1 MSDAAKMF
9 GHYEVER
16 VLGRG
21 AMGTVYLARDTRIG
35 RRVALKTVKMDSARF
50 EDDSEANEFYLR
62 LQREAELGGSLQHP
76 NIVTLYE
83 PGYEDGRIA
92 WLATEYID
100 GEPLR
105 DLIRRE
111 LRPPL
116 QRVFE
121 IAEDLLLGLAY
132 AHAHGV
138 IHRDIK
144 PANILLSMGGDAKI
158 ADFGIAR
165 ANNSTLTHAGSM
177 LGTPS
182 YMSPEQVRGG
192 TVTPRS
198 DLFSF
203 GALLYELLTGM
214 KAFGAPDIGAILRN
228 VVEYMPPE
236 PRTINSE
243 VPVELNAMVMKLL
256 AKQPADRFESADEA
270 LEALVAAQ
278 HGEPPPPPPPL
289 PPAEEIETIASDPRR
304 FGLDLA
310 DTQPTRDRGNS
321 LLTRRVPAWIVA
333 MVLILFAA
341 SMVAGYVALHESIDS
356 GPVDIAASDREAALR
371 NKKLLLDRAR
381 SLAARGDLGESIAA
395 YEQFIGRYP
404 QSVVA
409 RDENELVKKRLG
421 SPKES
426 EAKPVEVRAR
436 KTVTEKPKPKRPGFR
451 ERLKRFFTR
460 G

>member
-1 MSDAAKMF
+1 MSDAVKMF

-35 RRVALKTVKMDSARF
+35 RRVALKTVKVDSARF
-50 EDDSEANEFYLR
+50 DDDSEANEFYLR

-92 WLATEYID
+92 WLATEYVD

-116 QRVFE
+116 QRVYE

-132 AHAHGV
+132 AHSRDV

-144 PANILLSMGGDAKI
+144 PANILLTTAGDAKI

-182 YMSPEQVRGG
+182 YMSPEQVRCGP
-192 TVTPRS
+192 VTPRS
-198 DLFSF
+198 DLFAF

-236 PRTINSE
+236 PSTINPE
-243 VPVELNAMVMKLL
+243 IPAELDAVVMKLL
-256 AKQPADRFESADEA
+256 AKQPADRFESAGEA
-270 LEALVAAQ
+270 LEALIAAQ

-289 PPAEEIETIASDPRR
+289 PPAEEIETIASDPRQ
-304 FGLDLA
+304 FGIDFSA
-310 DTQPTRDRGNS
+310 TQLTGDRRPSTSRRRPSNS
-321 LLTRRVPAWIVA
+321 AR
-333 MVLILFAA
+333 AA
-341 SMVAGYVALHESIDS
+341 I
-356 GPVDIAASDREAALR
+356 
-371 NKKLLLDRAR
+371 RAR
-381 SLAARGDLGESIAA
+381 SPSR
-395 YEQFIGRYP
+395 
-404 QSVVA
+404 
-409 RDENELVKKRLG
+409 
-421 SPKES
+421 
-426 EAKPVEVRAR
+426 
-436 KTVTEKPKPKRPGFR
+436 
-451 ERLKRFFTR
+451 
-460 G
+460 